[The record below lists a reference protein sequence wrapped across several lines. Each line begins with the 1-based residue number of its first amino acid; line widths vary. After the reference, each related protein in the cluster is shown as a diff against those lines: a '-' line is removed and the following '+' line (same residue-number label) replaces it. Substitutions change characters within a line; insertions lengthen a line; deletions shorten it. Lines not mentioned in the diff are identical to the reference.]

1 MSFYL
6 ADLDGQLARQSMMD
20 PTQNHSTLQ
29 LSRLAAKRAE
39 LSRALAE
46 RRRERRAGKSRAAR
60 SRRQP
65 VARTA

>member
-20 PTQNHSTLQ
+20 PNLNHSTLQ
-29 LSRLAAKRAE
+29 ASRLAAMRSE

-46 RRRERRAGKSRAAR
+46 RRREQRAAKTR
-60 SRRQP
+60 PTRGRRHS

>member
-20 PTQNHSTLQ
+20 PAHNHSTLQ
-29 LSRLAAKRAE
+29 ASRLAAKRAE

-46 RRRERRAGKSRAAR
+46 RRRERRANKSRAAR
-60 SRRQP
+60 NRRQP
-65 VARTA
+65 VARLA

>member
-20 PTQNHSTLQ
+20 PTLNHSTLQ
-29 LSRLAAKRAE
+29 MSHLAAKRAE
-39 LSRALAE
+39 LSRALAD
-46 RRRERRAGKSRAAR
+46 RRRDRRAGKARASRG
-60 SRRQP
+60 RRQP